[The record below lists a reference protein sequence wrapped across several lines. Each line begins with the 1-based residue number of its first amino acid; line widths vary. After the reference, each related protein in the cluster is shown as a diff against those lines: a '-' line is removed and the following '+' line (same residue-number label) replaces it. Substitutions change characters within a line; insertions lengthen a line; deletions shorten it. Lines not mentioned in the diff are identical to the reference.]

1 MKPRLHLPIAYIFGC
16 IFGSLLLLSLPSAG
30 LPLSCV
36 VDGRYTMGT
45 VLQLTLCGTDPDQ
58 TRHTSDSLFQTAAH
72 LDRLLTTY
80 APDSPVSRLNATAGQ
95 GAMPVPAEVMDALSL
110 SVRYWELTGGTFDIT
125 VGPLMDLWKRTAGLP
140 SPDTV
145 RHTLSRVGSHQIV
158 LSPQGT
164 VALAQNMAL
173 DLGGIGKGFA
183 LDRMV
188 ALLKERRVGHA
199 LLNFGHSSQW
209 AVGRPPDA
217 PGWRLLVR
225 LPDGTLTG
233 IATLRDQA
241 LSVSGSLGQS
251 VTLGDRRYGHVIDPR
266 TGQPIQRDLL
276 ACVVA
281 PSAAQAEA
289 LSKALLILGES
300 EGTALLERLS
310 GVEGLLLETNG
321 RRWETRG
328 WRQAV
333 SFVDL

>member
-1 MKPRLHLPIAYIFGC
+1 MKPRLHLPIAC
-16 IFGSLLLLSLPSAG
+16 IVACVLLLSLPSAA

-36 VDGRYTMGT
+36 IDGRYTMGT
-45 VLQLTLCGTDPDQ
+45 VLQLTLCGTDPDR
-58 TRHTSDSLFQTAAH
+58 TRRTSDSLFQTAAR

-125 VGPLMDLWKRTAGLP
+125 VGPLMALWKRAPGLP
-140 SPDTV
+140 SPDSV
-145 RHTLSRVGSHQIV
+145 RHTLSRVGSHRIV

-333 SFVDL
+333 SFVAL

>member
-1 MKPRLHLPIAYIFGC
+1 MKPRLHLHILGC
-16 IFGSLLLLSLPSAG
+16 IFGCLLLLSLPSAG
-30 LPLSCV
+30 LSLSCV
-36 VDGRYTMGT
+36 IDGRYTMGT

-58 TRHTSDSLFQTAAH
+58 TRRTSDSLFQTAAR

-80 APDSPVSRLNATAGQ
+80 APDSPVSRLNAAAGQ
-95 GAMPVPAEVMDALSL
+95 GAMPVPVEVMDALSL
-110 SVRYWELTGGTFDIT
+110 SVRYSELTGGTFDIT
-125 VGPLMDLWKRTAGLP
+125 VGPLLTLWKTTPQLP
-140 SPDTV
+140 SPDAV

-158 LSPQGT
+158 LSPHGT

-188 ALLKERRVGHA
+188 ALLKEQRVSRA

-233 IATLRDQA
+233 IVTVRDQA

-251 VTLGDRRYGHVIDPR
+251 VALGDRRYGHVIDPR

-310 GVEGLLLETNG
+310 GVEGLLLEANG
-321 RRWETRG
+321 RRWETKG

>member
-1 MKPRLHLPIAYIFGC
+1 MKSRLHLPLAC
-16 IFGSLLLLSLPSAG
+16 ILGFVLLLSLPSAG

-36 VDGRYTMGT
+36 IDGRYTMGT

-58 TRHTSDSLFQTAAH
+58 TRRTSDSLFQTAAR

-110 SVRYWELTGGTFDIT
+110 SVRYWELTRGTFDIT
-125 VGPLMDLWKRTAGLP
+125 VGPLMALWKRASGLP

-145 RHTLSRVGSHQIV
+145 RHTLSRVGSHRIV

-188 ALLKERRVGHA
+188 ALLKERRVGRA

-251 VTLGDRRYGHVIDPR
+251 VALGDRRYGHVIDPR

-321 RRWETRG
+321 RRWETKG
-328 WRQAV
+328 WRQSV
-333 SFVDL
+333 SFVAL

>member
-1 MKPRLHLPIAYIFGC
+1 MKSHLHLPLAC
-16 IFGSLLLLSLPSAG
+16 IFGFVLLLSLPSAG

-36 VDGRYTMGT
+36 IDGRYTMGT

-58 TRHTSDSLFQTAAH
+58 TRRTSDSLFQTAAR

-95 GAMPVPAEVMDALSL
+95 GAMSVPAEVMDALAL

-125 VGPLMDLWKRTAGLP
+125 VGPLMALWKRASGLP

-145 RHTLSRVGSHQIV
+145 RHTLSRVGSHKIV

-188 ALLKERRVGHA
+188 ALLKERRVGRA

-225 LPDGTLTG
+225 LPDGTITG

-251 VTLGDRRYGHVIDPR
+251 VALGDRRYGHVIDPR

-310 GVEGLLLETNG
+310 GVEGLLLETKG

>member
-1 MKPRLHLPIAYIFGC
+1 MKSRLHLPLAC
-16 IFGSLLLLSLPSAG
+16 ILGFVLLLSLPSAG

-36 VDGRYTMGT
+36 IDGRYTMGT

-58 TRHTSDSLFQTAAH
+58 TRRTSDSLFQTAAR

-125 VGPLMDLWKRTAGLP
+125 VGPLMALWKRASGLP

-145 RHTLSRVGSHQIV
+145 RHTLSRVGSHRIV

-188 ALLKERRVGHA
+188 ALLKERRVGRA

-251 VTLGDRRYGHVIDPR
+251 VALGDRRYGHVIDPR

-321 RRWETRG
+321 RRWETKG
-328 WRQAV
+328 WRQSV
-333 SFVDL
+333 SFVAL

>member
-1 MKPRLHLPIAYIFGC
+1 MKSRLHLPLACILGC
-16 IFGSLLLLSLPSAG
+16 VLLLSLPSAG

-36 VDGRYTMGT
+36 IDGRYTMGT
-45 VLQLTLCGTDPDQ
+45 VLQLTLCGTDPDH
-58 TRHTSDSLFQTAAH
+58 TRRTSDSLFQTAAR

-80 APDSPVSRLNATAGQ
+80 APDSPVNRLNATAGQ
-95 GAMPVPAEVMDALSL
+95 GAMPVPVEVMDALSL

-125 VGPLMDLWKRTAGLP
+125 VGPLMALWKRAPGLP
-140 SPDTV
+140 SPDSV

-217 PGWRLLVR
+217 AGWRLLVR

>member
-1 MKPRLHLPIAYIFGC
+1 M
-16 IFGSLLLLSLPSAG
+16 
-30 LPLSCV
+30 
-36 VDGRYTMGT
+36 
-45 VLQLTLCGTDPDQ
+45 
-58 TRHTSDSLFQTAAH
+58 
-72 LDRLLTTY
+72 
-80 APDSPVSRLNATAGQ
+80 
-95 GAMPVPAEVMDALSL
+95 
-110 SVRYWELTGGTFDIT
+110 
-125 VGPLMDLWKRTAGLP
+125 
-140 SPDTV
+140 
-145 RHTLSRVGSHQIV
+145 
-158 LSPQGT
+158 
-164 VALAQNMAL
+164 
-173 DLGGIGKGFA
+173 
-183 LDRMV
+183 
-188 ALLKERRVGHA
+188 
-199 LLNFGHSSQW
+199 
-209 AVGRPPDA
+209 GRPPDA
-217 PGWRLLVR
+217 AGWRLLVR

-321 RRWETRG
+321 RRWETKG
-328 WRQAV
+328 WQQAV

>member
-1 MKPRLHLPIAYIFGC
+1 MKPRLHLPLGCIFGC
-16 IFGSLLLLSLPSAG
+16 IFGCLLLLSLPSAG

-36 VDGRYTMGT
+36 IDGRYTMGT

-58 TRHTSDSLFQTAAH
+58 TRRTSDSLFQTAAR

-110 SVRYWELTGGTFDIT
+110 SVRYWELTRGTFDIT
-125 VGPLMDLWKRTAGLP
+125 VGPLMALWKRVSGLP

-145 RHTLSRVGSHQIV
+145 RHTLSRVGSHRIV

-188 ALLKERRVGHA
+188 ALLKERRVGRA

-251 VTLGDRRYGHVIDPR
+251 VALGDRRYGHVIDPR

>member
-1 MKPRLHLPIAYIFGC
+1 MKSRLHLPLACILGC
-16 IFGSLLLLSLPSAG
+16 IFGCLLLLSLPSVA

-36 VDGRYTMGT
+36 IDGRYTMGT
-45 VLQLTLCGTDPDQ
+45 VLQLTLCGTDPAQ
-58 TRHTSDSLFQTAAH
+58 TRRTSDSLFQTAAR

-95 GAMPVPAEVMDALSL
+95 GAMPVPVEVMDALSL
-110 SVRYWELTGGTFDIT
+110 SVRYWELTRGTFDIT
-125 VGPLMDLWKRTAGLP
+125 VGPLLALWKTASGLP
-140 SPDTV
+140 SPDAV

-188 ALLKERRVGHA
+188 ALLKERRVSRA

-209 AVGRPPDA
+209 AVGAPPDA

-233 IATLRDQA
+233 IVTVRDQA

-251 VTLGDRRYGHVIDPR
+251 VTLGNRRYGHVIDPR
-266 TGQPIQRDLL
+266 TGQPVQRDLL

-310 GVEGLLLETNG
+310 GVEGLLLEANG
-321 RRWETRG
+321 RRWETKG

>member
-1 MKPRLHLPIAYIFGC
+1 MKSRLHLLIAC
-16 IFGSLLLLSLPSAG
+16 ILACVLLLSLPSAG

-36 VDGRYTMGT
+36 IDGRYTMGT
-45 VLQLTLCGTDPDQ
+45 VLQLTLCGTDPDH
-58 TRHTSDSLFQTAAH
+58 TRRTSDSLFQTAAR

-125 VGPLMDLWKRTAGLP
+125 VGPLMALWKRAPGLP
-140 SPDTV
+140 SPDAV
-145 RHTLSRVGSHQIV
+145 RHTLSRVGSHRIV

-209 AVGRPPDA
+209 AVGQPPDA
-217 PGWRLLVR
+217 AGWRLLVR

-333 SFVDL
+333 SFVAL

>member
-1 MKPRLHLPIAYIFGC
+1 MTPRLHLPLAC
-16 IFGSLLLLSLPSAG
+16 ILGFVLLLSLPSAG

-36 VDGRYTMGT
+36 IDGRYTMGT

-58 TRHTSDSLFQTAAH
+58 TRRTSDSLFQTAAR

-95 GAMPVPAEVMDALSL
+95 GAMPVPAEVMDALAL

-125 VGPLMDLWKRTAGLP
+125 VGPLMALWKRASGLP

-145 RHTLSRVGSHQIV
+145 RHTLSRVGSHKIV

-188 ALLKERRVGHA
+188 ALLKERRVGRA

-225 LPDGTLTG
+225 LPDGTITG

-251 VTLGDRRYGHVIDPR
+251 VALGDRRYGHVIDPR

-310 GVEGLLLETNG
+310 GVEGLLLEANG

-333 SFVDL
+333 SFVAL

>member
-1 MKPRLHLPIAYIFGC
+1 MTPRLHLPLACIVGC
-16 IFGSLLLLSLPSAG
+16 LLLLSLPSAG

-36 VDGRYTMGT
+36 IDGRYTMGT

-58 TRHTSDSLFQTAAH
+58 TRRTSDSLFQTAAR

-125 VGPLMDLWKRTAGLP
+125 VGPLMALWKRASGLP

-145 RHTLSRVGSHQIV
+145 RHTLSRVGSHRIV

-164 VALAQNMAL
+164 VALAQHMAL

-188 ALLKERRVGHA
+188 ALLKERRVGRA

-225 LPDGTLTG
+225 LPDGTITG

-251 VTLGDRRYGHVIDPR
+251 VALGDRRYGHVIDPR

-321 RRWETRG
+321 RRWETKG
-328 WRQAV
+328 WQQAV
-333 SFVDL
+333 SFVAL

>member
-1 MKPRLHLPIAYIFGC
+1 MKSRLHLHILGCTFGC
-16 IFGSLLLLSLPSAG
+16 LLLLSLPSVA

-36 VDGRYTMGT
+36 IDGRYTMGT

-58 TRHTSDSLFQTAAH
+58 TRRTSDSLFQTAAR

-80 APDSPVSRLNATAGQ
+80 APDSPVSRLNAAAGQ
-95 GAMPVPAEVMDALSL
+95 GAVPVPVEVMDALSL
-110 SVRYWELTGGTFDIT
+110 SVRYSELTRGTFDIT
-125 VGPLMDLWKRTAGLP
+125 VGPLLALWKTASQLP

-145 RHTLSRVGSHQIV
+145 RHTLSRVGSHRIV
-158 LSPQGT
+158 LSPHGT
-164 VALAQNMAL
+164 AALAHKDMAL

-188 ALLKERRVGHA
+188 ALLKERRVSRA

-209 AVGRPPDA
+209 AVGAPPDA

-233 IATLRDQA
+233 IVTVRDQA

-321 RRWETRG
+321 RRWETKG

>member
-1 MKPRLHLPIAYIFGC
+1 MMPRLHLPIACIVGC
-16 IFGSLLLLSLPSAG
+16 ALLLSLPSAG

-45 VLQLTLCGTDPDQ
+45 VLQLTLCGTDPVQ
-58 TRHTSDSLFQTAAH
+58 TRRTSDSLFQTAAR

-125 VGPLMDLWKRTAGLP
+125 VGPLMALWKNAPHLP
-140 SPDTV
+140 SPDAV

-164 VALAQNMAL
+164 AALAQNMAL
-173 DLGGIGKGFA
+173 DLGGIGKGFT

-188 ALLKERRVGHA
+188 ALLKKRRVGHA

-217 PGWRLLVR
+217 AGWRLLVR
-225 LPDGTLTG
+225 LPDGTITG

-300 EGTALLERLS
+300 EGTALLERQS
-310 GVEGLLLETNG
+310 GVEGLLLEADG
-321 RRWETRG
+321 RRWETKG

-333 SFVDL
+333 SFVAL